1 MLLAPGVEVGGTHVG
16 RSKQL
21 ADRAQL
27 LKDRTQQLLCGRGGG
42 VQHLHRDLLDP
53 QHIPSEA
60 GDFVGVE
67 HQRFLLIAAVLRVE
81 LARIEGGVEIAW
93 IGVGVAVDRR
103 A

>member
-1 MLLAPGVEVGGTHVG
+1 MVLAAGVEGGGAHLG
-16 RSKQL
+16 GSKQL

-27 LKDRTQQLLCGRGGG
+27 LKDRAQQLLCGRGGG

-53 QHIPSEA
+53 QHIPGEA

-67 HQRFLLIAAVLRVE
+67 HQRFLLVAAVLRVE
-81 LARIEGGVEIAW
+81 LARIEGGVEIAR
-93 IGVGVAVDRR
+93 IGVGVAVNRG